1 MGCKHRQLLV
11 AGVFAVGILLTL
23 ISRGGFGR
31 AAGIV
36 LLIAGV
42 VLEVCLFRCP
52 HCGAFLGRHFSAGKH
67 CIECGEKIE

>member
-1 MGCKHRQLLV
+1 MGCGQKQGLV

-23 ISRGGFGR
+23 LGKSSVGK

-67 CIECGEKIE
+67 CIECGEKLE